1 VFYNNQV
8 ITTSYN
14 GYLYRLNMSGAS
26 PYTCIRSAQGGSGS
40 GVEGALSPPIIDVTN
55 DQVIVSTND
64 AAGFGV
70 AGIGTIDVMFAS
82 GEGQSS
88 SQMLGPAT
96 ATAPIGGTFDDAFW
110 SDGSGN
116 FYSVAAS
123 SGSNNTYLVRF
134 PYNGSFGA
142 ASGFAQ
148 LHRSGG
154 GGAVVASSPVTEF
167 LTASSQANKDFVF
180 VGGGGG
186 NYLFMNRIGA
196 GFAGTDG
203 APVNMAN
210 WFAAPAGVMS
220 QIIIDT
226 RTAAMT
232 GSTATANIYYGT
244 MGVAS
249 TVQSTIVQLAQQF

>member
-1 VFYNNQV
+1 VFYSNQV
-8 ITTSYN
+8 IVTSYN
-14 GYLYRLNMSGAS
+14 GYLYRLNTSGAS
-26 PYTCIRSAQGGSGS
+26 PYTCIRSAPGGTGS
-40 GVEGALSPPIIDVTN
+40 GVAGALSPPIIDVTN
-55 DQVIVSTND
+55 DQIIVGTND

-70 AGIGTIDVMFAS
+70 AGIGTFDVMFAS
-82 GEGQSS
+82 GATTTS
-88 SQMLGPAT
+88 SQMLGPST
-96 ATAPIGGTFDDAFW
+96 TTAPIGGTFDDAFW
-110 SDGSGN
+110 SGGSGN
-116 FYSVAAS
+116 FYAVGAS

-154 GGAVVASSPVTEF
+154 GAVVDASPVTEF
-167 LTASSQANKDFVF
+167 LTASSLANKDFVF

-186 NYLFMNRIGA
+186 TYLFMNRIGA
-196 GFAGTDG
+196 GFAGSDA

-210 WFAAPAGVMS
+210 WFAAPAGVIS

-226 RTAAMT
+226 KTAAMT
-232 GSTATANIYYGT
+232 GGTATANIYYGT
-244 MGVAS
+244 MGVPS